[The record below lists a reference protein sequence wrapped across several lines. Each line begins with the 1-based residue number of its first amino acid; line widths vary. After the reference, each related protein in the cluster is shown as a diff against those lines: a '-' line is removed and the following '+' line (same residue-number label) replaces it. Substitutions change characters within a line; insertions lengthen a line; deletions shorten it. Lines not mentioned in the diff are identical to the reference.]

1 MHEDK
6 ITALI
11 LTSKV
16 PKQRTIPVRVDKDE
30 VLPQALMTGYSWA
43 HVTPFLFG
51 PCADFYMKEPIHEDT
66 GSVLG
71 EALSL
76 LADTCVPSGDQNQVA
91 KAYFPSTLPP
101 LEKQGLG

>member
-1 MHEDK
+1 M
-6 ITALI
+6 
-11 LTSKV
+11 
-16 PKQRTIPVRVDKDE
+16 RVDKDE

-43 HVTPFLFG
+43 HMTPFLFG

-76 LADTCVPSGDQNQVA
+76 LVTPVFTLGTPLPSAGRDCPRTKLLRLISQ
-91 KAYFPSTLPP
+91 AYSPP
-101 LEKQGLG
+101 LEEQGLG